1 MELLVCVINQE
12 DKLEPVLSGLAGL
25 GVTGATIVGTR
36 GMAEHLPAGT
46 PVLAG
51 LQDLLSRSRPEHKMI
66 LSVIESDAT
75 LERAI
80 EMIRN
85 VLGNLE
91 RAGSGI
97 LFTIPVTRALG
108 LAGSPSSGLD

>member
-1 MELLVCVINQE
+1 MINQE
-12 DKLEPVLSGLAGL
+12 DKLEPVLSGLAEL
-25 GVTGATIVGTR
+25 GVAGATIVATR
-36 GMAEHLPAGT
+36 GMAEHLPADT

-51 LQDLLSRSRPEHKMI
+51 LQDLLTRSRPEHTMV

-75 LERAI
+75 VERAI
-80 EMIRN
+80 EMINN

-91 RAGSGI
+91 RAGTGI